1 MMKRLFLRERMW
13 NWVFNDSP
21 IFNEKRGSKT
31 DSIRM
36 ILGTGTLS
44 ASKHQTIEQ
53 EAKAFMI

>member
-1 MMKRLFLRERMW
+1 MNILINSRY
-13 NWVFNDSP
+13 
-21 IFNEKRGSKT
+21 G
-31 DSIRM
+31 M